1 MTQREQI
8 LHHLQRHGDL
18 TPLDALQNY
27 GCARLAAR
35 VHELRQDGYDIRDVG
50 EQQGRKRWA
59 RYRLIG
65 QLELTA

>member
-1 MTQREQI
+1 
-8 LHHLQRHGDL
+8 
-18 TPLDALQNY
+18 
-27 GCARLAAR
+27 LAAR
-35 VHELRQDGYDIRDVG
+35 VHELRQDGYDIRDIG

>member
-8 LHHLQRHGDL
+8 LAHLRQHGEI
-18 TPLDALQNY
+18 TPLDALDKY

-59 RYRLIG
+59 RYVLIG
-65 QLELTA
+65 QMELV